1 MNDNNKPSGPK
12 GLMAEMMQGS
22 APHKQR
28 KTSLNRETQVKI
40 GKQLEITYNEVVSQG
55 VPDRFAEL
63 IRKLD
68 ASDANPQVQSAGD
81 KNDGRD

>member
-22 APHKQR
+22 APHKPR

-55 VPDRFAEL
+55 VPDRFVEL
-63 IRKLD
+63 IRRLEGGGVAD
-68 ASDANPQVQSAGD
+68 LPDD
-81 KNDGRD
+81 KGS